1 MLSKSR
7 TMEGIMKKAHFLL
20 LVTLLIIT
28 IGASGCLSL
37 PKDKD
42 VLFQTS
48 MLSVLS
54 EGVYDGDV
62 TFEDLKRRG
71 DFGIGTLNGLDG
83 EMVAVAS
90 EFYQIKADGKAYPVE
105 GSMKTPFAVVTFF
118 EPDKAISLDKVL
130 DYGQL
135 SQYLDS
141 MLPTK
146 NIFYAIRVE
155 GAFSYIKA
163 RSVPAQSKPYPSL
176 AEALKGQTTFEF
188 HDVTGTLVGFW
199 CPAYV
204 EGINVPGY
212 HFHFI
217 TSDRQNGGHL
227 FDCETENV
235 KIEIDYTSK
244 FFMMP
249 LRGEEF

>member
-1 MLSKSR
+1 
-7 TMEGIMKKAHFLL
+7 MEGIMKKVHFLL
-20 LVTLLIIT
+20 VLTLLIIT
-28 IGASGCLSL
+28 IGAFGCLSL

-48 MLSVLS
+48 MFNVLS

-62 TFEDLKRRG
+62 TFKDLKRHG

-90 EFYQIKADGKAYPVE
+90 EFYQIKTDGKAYPVE
-105 GSMKTPFAVVTFF
+105 DLMKTPFAVVTFF
-118 EPDKAISLDKVL
+118 EADKAVSLDKVF
-130 DYGQL
+130 DYEQL
-135 SQYLDS
+135 KQYLDS
-141 MLPTK
+141 MLPTR
-146 NIFYAIRVE
+146 NIFYAIKVE
-155 GAFSYIKA
+155 GDFRYVKT

-176 AEALKGQTTFEF
+176 VEALKGQTTFEF

-199 CPAYV
+199 CPTYV

-227 FDCETENV
+227 LDCETENV
-235 KIEIDYTSK
+235 KIEIDYTFE

-249 LRGEEF
+249 LGGEEF

>member
-1 MLSKSR
+1 
-7 TMEGIMKKAHFLL
+7 MKKVHFLL
-20 LVTLLIIT
+20 AVTLLIIT
-28 IGASGCLSL
+28 IVTSGCLSL

-42 VLFQTS
+42 VLFQIS
-48 MLSVLS
+48 MINVLS
-54 EGVYDGDV
+54 EGVYDRDV
-62 TFEDLKRRG
+62 TFKDLKRHG
-71 DFGIGTLNGLDG
+71 DFGIGTFNGLDG

-105 GSMKTPFAVVTFF
+105 DSMKSPFAVVTFF
-118 EPDKAISLDKVL
+118 EPDKAVSLDKVL
-130 DYGQL
+130 DYEQL
-135 SQYLDS
+135 KQYLDS
-141 MLPTK
+141 MLPTR

-163 RSVPAQSKPYPSL
+163 RSVPAQSTPYPPL
-176 AEALKGQTTFEF
+176 AEALKGQTTFEL

-199 CPAYV
+199 CPPYV

-227 FDCETENV
+227 LDCEIKSG
-235 KIEIDYTSK
+235 KIEIDHTSE
-244 FFMMP
+244 FFMML
-249 LRGEEF
+249 LRGEKFYELNLEAR